1 MADARSAGQSTFRS
15 GAFRFALV
23 FAGVFAVA
31 AFLILGMVRHQ
42 VGRYAHEAM
51 RGTLK
56 TETATLVAED
66 RDVLSAEIA
75 RRMAA
80 APDGTFHYLLLD
92 PSGRPLV
99 GTVPVAAARTGWGQV
114 VMREH
119 PPTPTDPERPERLVT
134 LGTRLADGSLL
145 VVATDGYDVDKLGG
159 HMIRFTILWAITIT
173 LIALAGGWMAGR
185 IFLTRLDAA
194 NAAIERI
201 VAGRTEQR
209 LPMIGLAPE
218 LDDLARNINRML
230 DRIDGLMEGL
240 RQVSTDVAH
249 DLRTPLTRLRQMLEV
264 AREASG
270 RAETDAGIEIA
281 LAQADQLLA
290 TFRAILRLAQ
300 IEGGG
305 RRAPFAPV
313 DLGELLR
320 TLIETYEP
328 VAIDADH
335 LLTAN
340 MGAGATVSGDADLL
354 AQLFANLIENA
365 IIHTPAKTRVS
376 IEVRHVPGKVSVVV
390 SDNGP
395 GVPDADRERITR
407 RFYQVDPSRSGG
419 GSGLG
424 LSIAS
429 AIVSLHGAHL
439 AIGDAGP
446 GLRVTVTFQEVTTRA
461 LPTIG

>member
-1 MADARSAGQSTFRS
+1 M
-15 GAFRFALV
+15 FAAV
-23 FAGVFAVA
+23 FAIA

-42 VGRYAHEAM
+42 VGHYAHKAM
-51 RGTLK
+51 QGSLTS
-56 TETATLVAED
+56 ETATLVAEKPAD
-66 RDVLSAEIA
+66 LPDEIRQRVEA
-75 RRMAA
+75 TK
-80 APDGTFHYLLLD
+80 GTSFQYLLID
-92 PSGRPLV
+92 RQGKAIV
-99 GTVPVAAARTGWGQV
+99 GGIPQDAAHEGWGSV
-114 VMREH
+114 MMREH
-119 PPTPTDPERPERLVT
+119 PATMDNPEGPERLVT

-159 HMIRFTILWAITIT
+159 HMVRFTILWAIAIT
-173 LIALAGGWMAGR
+173 LIALASGWMAGL
-185 IFLTRLDAA
+185 IFLKRIGAA

-218 LDDLARNINRML
+218 LDNLARNINRML

-249 DLRTPLTRLRQMLEV
+249 DLRTPLTRLRQMLEA
-264 AREASG
+264 AREATG
-270 RAETDAGIEIA
+270 REDTDAGIDVA

-313 DLGELLR
+313 DLDGLLA

-328 VAIDADH
+328 VAIDAQHTLAADM
-335 LLTAN
+335 AADAMVN
-340 MGAGATVSGDADLL
+340 GDAELL

-365 IIHTPAKTRVS
+365 IIHTPTGTRVS
-376 IEVRHVPGKVSVVV
+376 LVAERAAGQIRVIVQ
-390 SDNGP
+390 DDGP
-395 GVPDADRERITR
+395 GVAAAERERITR
-407 RFYQVDPSRSGG
+407 RFYQVDPSRSSG

-429 AIVSLHGAHL
+429 AIVTLHGARL
-439 AIGDAGP
+439 AIDDAGP
-446 GLRVTVTFQEVTTRA
+446 GLRIEVSFSEWPGGA
-461 LPTIG
+461 SA